1 MKKKSSKEIQTLELD
16 ILKKFKNYAK
26 KHNITFY
33 LCGGTLLGAIRHKG
47 FIPWDDDIDIC
58 VPRDSYDKLI
68 ELAKENRFID
78 GTNYKFCLPLDENY
92 IYPYIKIINTNTIVY
107 EKDIKKEYCLG
118 VWIDVFP
125 LDKFPKKQDDI
136 KKVIRKHSKYKFYNK
151 MCVAGNLSTPS
162 KKMVACFAK
171 IYYTI
176 FCIGK
181 DNKYWISKILDLVKP
196 YDSNYVGNL
205 VWPNQYREIFNDSVY
220 SKTLESQFE
229 DDYFPIPSGYG
240 EYLTSMYGDYMTLP
254 KESERVFHDFEAYII
269 DDE

>member
-1 MKKKSSKEIQTLELD
+1 MKKISSKEIQTLELD

-26 KHNITFY
+26 QHNISFF

-136 KKVIRKHSKYKFYNK
+136 KKVIRKHSKYKFY
-151 MCVAGNLSTPS
+151 C
-162 KKMVACFAK
+162 
-171 IYYTI
+171 
-176 FCIGK
+176 
-181 DNKYWISKILDLVKP
+181 
-196 YDSNYVGNL
+196 
-205 VWPNQYREIFNDSVY
+205 
-220 SKTLESQFE
+220 
-229 DDYFPIPSGYG
+229 
-240 EYLTSMYGDYMTLP
+240 
-254 KESERVFHDFEAYII
+254 
-269 DDE
+269 